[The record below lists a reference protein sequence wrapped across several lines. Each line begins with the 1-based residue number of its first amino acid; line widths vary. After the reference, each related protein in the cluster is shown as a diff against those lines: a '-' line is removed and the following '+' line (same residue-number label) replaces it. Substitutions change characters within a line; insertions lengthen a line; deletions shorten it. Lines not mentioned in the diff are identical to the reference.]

1 MNEARNVLTRRQILE
16 RAGAA
21 AALMSIPGL
30 PFGRLEGVA
39 RGAALQAR
47 PLRIGQLLTLSGP
60 LGSVGADLQKGFV
73 TYVRQNGSRLG
84 GRKIQF
90 FVEDDAGD
98 PRIALQKAERLVS
111 ERGVDVVTGVVPSNV
126 AIALRDFF
134 HSNKVP
140 LIISQAAADE
150 LTRGESSPY
159 IFRAAYTNYMIGASM
174 GRWFYRNIA
183 KDGVFTAAPNYSAG
197 QEIMAGFVDTYKKA
211 GGKIGGQVF
220 PPFGTVTDYQPFL
233 SQIQSA
239 RPSAVF
245 AFFPGADAIRFVRQY
260 SEFGLKRSIPLHG
273 AFITDPAAVL
283 NAQGSTAQ
291 GIGSAAIWA
300 AELRNQRNARFL
312 AMYERLYGQGEPST
326 FAATGHNAAQLL
338 DEALKSIKGDTSNKA
353 RFLTAMKNVGTFQ
366 TPSGIFTLDPK
377 TQNPV
382 RNFYLRQARF
392 EGGKWQNKLLSN
404 LGSFRDPG
412 R

>member
-1 MNEARNVLTRRQILE
+1 MDDAETTLTRREVLE
-16 RAGAA
+16 RAGVAA
-21 AALMSIPGL
+21 AIMSVPAVD
-30 PFGRLEGVA
+30 RLTSA
-39 RGAALQAR
+39 AGAATRPAR
-47 PLRIGQLLTLSGP
+47 ALRIGQLLTLSGP
-60 LGSVGADLQKGFV
+60 LGSVGLDLQKGFV
-73 TYVRQNGSRLG
+73 TYVRQNASRLG

-98 PRIALQKAERLVS
+98 PRTALQKAERLVS
-111 ERGVDVVTGVVPSNV
+111 EREVDVVTGVVLSNV

-134 HSNKVP
+134 HSAKVP
-140 LIISQAAADE
+140 LIISNAAADE

-183 KDGVFTAAPNYSAG
+183 KNNVFTAAPNYSAG
-197 QEIMAGFVDTYKKA
+197 QEIVAGFITAFERA
-211 GGKIGGQVF
+211 GGKIGGRVF
-220 PPFGTVTDYQPFL
+220 PPFGTVSDYQPFL
-233 SQIQSA
+233 SQIQGE

-245 AFFPGADAIRFVRQY
+245 AFFPGAEAIRFVRQY
-260 SEFGLKRSIPLHG
+260 SEFGLKRTIPLHG
-273 AFITDPAAVL
+273 AFITDPAPVL
-283 NAQGSTAQ
+283 NAQGSAAQ
-291 GIGSAAIWA
+291 GIGSSAVWA
-300 AELRNQRNARFL
+300 AELQNQRNARFL
-312 AMYERLYGQGEPST
+312 ATYERLYGKGEPST

-338 DEALKSIKGDTSNKA
+338 DVALRSIKGDTSNQA
-353 RFLTAMKNVGTFQ
+353 RFLRALKNVGTFQ

-377 TQNPV
+377 TQNPI

-392 EGGKWQNKLLSN
+392 EDGKWQNKLLSL